1 MSRVRPATVVVLAL
15 LLAAAV
21 YFLLPVVW
29 VLVAATKSTGDLFGT
44 FGLWS
49 PRPQLG
55 QNLSRLFG
63 TGVFGRWIVNS
74 FLYAALGALA
84 ATLLSAA
91 AGYAMAK
98 YPFRGREALFNLV
111 LAGVLVPSTVL
122 ALPTYLIFSEVG
134 LTGTFWSVLLPGIVS
149 PFGVYLARV
158 HANAAVPDALL
169 ESARLDGASEYR
181 IFATIGLKIMS
192 PALVTIFLFQ
202 FIGIWN
208 NYFLP
213 LVMLSDQNLY
223 PVTLGL
229 ALWNSQTFRDPAF
242 FELTVTGAAVS
253 ALLLVLTMASLQRF
267 WRAGLTAGSVK
278 G

>member
-1 MSRVRPATVVVLAL
+1 
-15 LLAAAV
+15 
-21 YFLLPVVW
+21 
-29 VLVAATKSTGDLFGT
+29 
-44 FGLWS
+44 
-49 PRPQLG
+49 
-55 QNLSRLFG
+55 
-63 TGVFGRWIVNS
+63 
-74 FLYAALGALA
+74 
-84 ATLLSAA
+84 
-91 AGYAMAK
+91 
-98 YPFRGREALFNLV
+98 
-111 LAGVLVPSTVL
+111 
-122 ALPTYLIFSEVG
+122 
-134 LTGTFWSVLLPGIVS
+134 
-149 PFGVYLARV
+149 
-158 HANAAVPDALL
+158 
-169 ESARLDGASEYR
+169 
-181 IFATIGLKIMS
+181 MS

-213 LVMLSDQNLY
+213 LVMLSDQQLY